1 MSSMATGSNY
11 QMTQI
16 ITDRRN
22 ATYENILTIIEP
34 FVSIENFQ
42 GHECTINNTLGSSKL
57 SLEVNGK
64 NEYSKRF
71 TTIRPCHTYV
81 CKNVC
86 ISCLHHSVTILPVD
100 STMIMFGENY
110 TLTCSV
116 SGVSGA
122 GITYQW
128 SRPGMVVIQTVPQLT
143 FTSIKFSDAGM
154 YNCTATI
161 SPLTISMTREVF
173 VLSK

>member
-1 MSSMATGSNY
+1 MSSMVTGRNY

-22 ATYENILTIIEP
+22 ATYESILTIVEP

-42 GHECTINNTLGSSKL
+42 GHECTVNNTLGSSKL

-71 TTIRPCHTYV
+71 TPIRQYHTYV

-86 ISCLHHSVTILPVD
+86 IHHSVTILPVD
-100 STMIMFGENY
+100 SAMIMFGENY
-110 TLTCSV
+110 TLTCRV

-161 SPLTISMTREVF
+161 SPLTISMTGEVF
-173 VLSK
+173 VLSE